1 MIVINCDSCRKPL
14 SLDETRLPMQEVT
27 FPCPVC
33 GGKLTVDRRNLP
45 APAVVAAPHDDEG
58 VDLSPVGLVI
68 GNSDP
73 DVLAAVSSI
82 GFRPHHLESP
92 EAGRD
97 FFLQEFPT
105 LIVLRPPQVTIP
117 PLAEM
122 LPIVS
127 MNPADRRKAFIILV
141 ADNLRTFDGNAAF
154 LYGVNLVVNAKDLGS
169 IRKIYRE
176 AEIHHRKLYQ
186 GMWALEKAG

>member
-14 SLDETRLPMQEVT
+14 SIDETRLPMQEVT

-33 GGKLTVDRRNLP
+33 SGKLTVDRRTLP
-45 APAVVAAPHDDEG
+45 AAGVVAVAQDDQG
-58 VDLSPVGLVI
+58 VDLSPVCLVI
-68 GNSDP
+68 GTSDP
-73 DVLAAVSSI
+73 AVFAAVSSI
-82 GFRPHHLESP
+82 GFRPQHFDDP

-105 LIVLRPPQVTIP
+105 LIVLRPSQVTIP

-122 LPIVS
+122 LPIIS

-169 IRKIYRE
+169 MKKIYRE
-176 AEIHHRKLYQ
+176 AEIHHQRLYQ